1 LDDGSDVTVVND
13 EIDGSPIVVF
23 WSSAAQG
30 AMAFRPVVNGGATV
44 FEDRN
49 GQIVDTATESV
60 WNTNGEA
67 ISGPRQGDRLE
78 PVRRAYVAF
87 WFAWALFQPETTIY
101 AAP

>member
-1 LDDGSDVTVVND
+1 
-13 EIDGSPIVVF
+13 
-23 WSSAAQG
+23 
-30 AMAFRPVVNGGATV
+30 VNGETTP

-60 WNTNGEA
+60 WNISGEA
-67 ISGPRQGDRLE
+67 IRGPRQGDRLE
-78 PVRRAYVAF
+78 PVSQAYVAF